1 MRLASLLL
9 IAASALAACA
19 QTSPLL
25 PSGVAYDAAGNLYF
39 ADTNRHQVFES
50 TLAGQLIVVAGTGTQ
65 GFSGDTG
72 PAIAATLDSPQGVA
86 IGLDGTLY
94 IADTGNQRIRAV
106 RSGTITIFAGT
117 GTAGFGGD
125 NGPATAA
132 VFDHPN
138 ALAID
143 TTGALL
149 LCDSGNHRVRRI
161 ASGTISTIAGSGVQG
176 FGGDGGSA
184 VAAQLDTPSGIAVAA
199 DGRIFLADTHN
210 HRVRVIATS
219 GTISTLA
226 GAGSAGYAGDGALA
240 TTAQLASPR
249 GLFATASGALL
260 IADSNNQ
267 RIRQVDSTGVIST
280 LAGNGQQGST
290 TDGAPAST
298 SLDTPRSVAIS
309 AFAAPVFSDAGN
321 RLVRELIA
329 NGNLYAPAGLVPART
344 SAITLTVAGQTTATA
359 SVTGSAGTP
368 QGSVELFDGPVIVAQ
383 ATLANGAATIAIP
396 TLSAGQHTLMAA
408 YLGDGVNPAATSAA
422 VTVGTPLA
430 ASVTSEQPAP
440 GDYAGLPLALTANV
454 ASTTGGTLTG
464 TVAFLEGSTTVATAA
479 VIAGTATGYYL
490 APTAGTHQIVA
501 SYSGD
506 NTFAPSTSPP
516 IAAIVKPLPDFTL
529 AANGSTTQ
537 TVQAGAI
544 AVYTFTVASQPAPF
558 TGAVSMG
565 ISGLPTGV
573 TAAFSPTQVVP
584 GTGSAQVTLS
594 LATSASL
601 VRLEQ
606 WSHRSPVLWA
616 LLLLPLA
623 FVARRRRLLPLLS
636 GCLLTGLLATASGCG
651 DRSLPASSQ
660 ANLTFSF
667 TVSATGTNLAGNVV
681 THSLPITLIVQ

>member
-9 IAASALAACA
+9 IAASALATRA

-50 TLAGQLIVVAGTGTQ
+50 TLAGQLIIVAGTGTQ
-65 GFSGDTG
+65 GFSGDG
-72 PAIAATLDSPQGVA
+72 GAAIAATLDSPQGVA

-184 VAAQLDTPSGIAVAA
+184 VAAQLDTPSGIAVAT
-199 DGRIFLADTHN
+199 DGRIFVADTHN
-210 HRVRVIATS
+210 HRVRVIATFA
-219 GTISTLA
+219 GT
-226 GAGSAGYAGDGALA
+226 GVAGYAGDGALA
-240 TTAQLASPR
+240 TIAQLASPR

-267 RIRQVDSTGVIST
+267 RIRRVDASGVITT
-280 LAGNGQQGST
+280 LAGDGTQGSSH
-290 TDGAPAST
+290 DGAVAST
-298 SLDTPRSVAIS
+298 PLDTPRSVAIS
-309 AFAAPVFSDAGN
+309 AFAAPVFADAGN

-383 ATLANGAATIAIP
+383 ATLANGAATMTIP
-396 TLSAGQHTLMAA
+396 ALTAGQHALIAA

-454 ASTTGGTLTG
+454 ASATGGTLTG

-636 GCLLTGLLATASGCG
+636 GCLLTGLLATANGCG